1 MKSLCLLCLFIVS
14 VVASPELIDKAKEAE
29 KTFSLSELQA
39 VQQELRQWMDKNVND
54 DDVRY
59 WFARVCLAN
68 CNVQRFFRRELS
80 EQQGKNITRPGTAK
94 VAEEGIAVLDQLLKK
109 RSNWGELYRVRG
121 ELHSHTIVG
130 FLSGMSKGPKAL
142 NDLNRSLE
150 IDKNNSLA
158 HVANAK
164 MFYYNPPIAGGDVDK
179 GIATCKKAIKLGG
192 DDKAYTL
199 LGRCYLKKNR
209 PKRAELY
216 LRKALKINPKNLEA
230 QHFLDIAL
238 QK

>member
-1 MKSLCLLCLFIVS
+1 MKRLCLLCLFIVS
-14 VVASPELIDKAKEAE
+14 IVASPELINKAKEVE
-29 KTFSLSELQA
+29 KTFSLKDLEA
-39 VQQELRQWMDKNVND
+39 VQKELRQWMDKNPQD
-54 DDVRY
+54 DNAHY

-80 EQQGKNITRPGTAK
+80 DKQGKNITRPGTAK
-94 VAEEGIAVLDQLLKK
+94 VAEKGIVVLDKLLKK
-109 RSNWGELYRVRG
+109 RANWSELYRVRG

-130 FLSGMSKGPKAL
+130 FLTGMSKGPQAL
-142 NDLNRSLE
+142 EDLNRSIE

-158 HVANAK
+158 HIANAK
-164 MFYYNPPIAGGDVDK
+164 MFYYNPPIAGGDVDR
-179 GIATCKKAIKLGG
+179 GIATCKKAVKLGG

-199 LGRCYLKKNR
+199 LGRCYIKKGR

-230 QHFLDIAL
+230 QHFLNIAL